1 MAKYQEWL
9 TKDGLDSI
17 ESYARDGL
25 TDKQIASN
33 IGVAERTFTSWKK
46 KYSAINTALKKG
58 KRPIDFE
65 IENKLL
71 ERAMGYDY
79 EETETFFEEKD
90 GKQVKKIKKIKKHA
104 PPDVSAIIFWLKNRK
119 PEQWR
124 KMSPEFKDKIEAETR
139 KLEIEADM
147 LQHEADKLE
156 KSGQV
161 NDLLESLVKVVN
173 EDED

>member
-1 MAKYQEWL
+1 MEKEVFCHKY
-9 TKDGLDSI
+9 
-17 ESYARDGL
+17 RP
-25 TDKQIASN
+25 
-33 IGVAERTFTSWKK
+33 
-46 KYSAINTALKKG
+46 KKG